1 MLAVGAAAALPFPL
15 GPVVVVAAHVVPVV
29 VSGVVAGAGTPL
41 QPLDKVTSLLGSEY

>member
-41 QPLDKVTSLLGSEY
+41 QSLDKVTSLLGSEY